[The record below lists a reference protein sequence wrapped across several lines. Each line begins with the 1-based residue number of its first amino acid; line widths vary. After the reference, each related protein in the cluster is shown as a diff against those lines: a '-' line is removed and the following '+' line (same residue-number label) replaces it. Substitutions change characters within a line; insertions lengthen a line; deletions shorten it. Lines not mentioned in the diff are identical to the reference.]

1 VVDNVC
7 ITLYDGYYIVK
18 GVVMALDPI
27 SAALD
32 LGNTLITRIFPD
44 PAQAANAKLELL
56 KLQQSGDLAT
66 MTAQTDINKEEAKSS
81 SLFVSGWR
89 PAIGWVCALA
99 LAYQY
104 LVRPLGGTLAG
115 VFGVTIPPLPGLDD
129 NLWQLMMGMLGMGGL
144 RTFEKLQGVASK

>member
-1 VVDNVC
+1 MVDYVRIN
-7 ITLYDGYYIVK
+7 LYDGNYIVK
-18 GVVMALDPI
+18 GVVMSLDPI

-32 LGNTLITRIFPD
+32 LGNTLISRIFPD
-44 PAQAANAKLELL
+44 PAQANQAKLELL

-104 LVRPLGGTLAG
+104 LIRPLAGTVASI
-115 VFGVTIPPLPGLDD
+115 FEITIPVLPGLDD
-129 NLWQLMMGMLGMGGL
+129 NLCQLMMGMLGMGGL
-144 RTFEKLQGVASK
+144 RTFEKVQGVASK

>member
-1 VVDNVC
+1 
-7 ITLYDGYYIVK
+7 
-18 GVVMALDPI
+18 MSLDPI

-56 KLQQSGDLAT
+56 KLQQNGELAI
-66 MTAQTDINKEEAKSS
+66 MTAQTDINKTEAANSS
-81 SLFVSGWR
+81 VFVSGWR

-144 RTFEKLQGVASK
+144 RTFEKVQGVASK

>member
-1 VVDNVC
+1 MVDNVC
-7 ITLYDGYYIVK
+7 TSLYDGNYIVK
-18 GVVMALDPI
+18 GVVMSLDPI

-32 LGNTLITRIFPD
+32 LGNTLISRIFPD
-44 PAQAANAKLELL
+44 PAQASQAKLELL

-104 LVRPLGGTLAG
+104 LIRPLSGTVAG
-115 VFGVTIPPLPGLDD
+115 IAGIVIPPLPGLDD

-144 RTFEKLQGVASK
+144 RTFEKVQGVASK

>member
-1 VVDNVC
+1 M
-7 ITLYDGYYIVK
+7 
-18 GVVMALDPI
+18 MALDPI

-44 PAQAANAKLELL
+44 PAQADAAKLELL
-56 KLQQSGDLAT
+56 KLQQSGELSV
-66 MTAQTDINKEEAKSS
+66 MTAQTDINKVEASNTS
-81 SLFVSGWR
+81 IFVSGWR

-104 LVRPLGGTLAG
+104 LLKPLVMGILPN
-115 VFGVTIPPLPGLDD
+115 FGIAIAPLPGLDD

-144 RTFEKLQGVASK
+144 RTMEKMQGVASK